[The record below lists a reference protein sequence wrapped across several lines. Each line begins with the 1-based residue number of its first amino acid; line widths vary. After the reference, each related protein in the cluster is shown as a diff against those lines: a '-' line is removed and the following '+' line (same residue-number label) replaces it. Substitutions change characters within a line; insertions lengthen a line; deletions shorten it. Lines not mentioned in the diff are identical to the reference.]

1 LRRSQL
7 PAPLGSGGVFA
18 QASLFLTFAKII
30 IMDFNIKEVFSAFIV
45 MFAVID
51 ILGSTPII
59 IGMKEKKKSFS
70 PFNAA
75 VISFAILVAFLFL
88 GQAMLGLFGVDISS
102 FAVAGA
108 LVLLVLAIEMIFGVQ
123 IFKDD
128 GPSDSATIVPIVFP
142 LIAGAAS
149 FTTLLSLRAE
159 YAVLN
164 IIIALFLNIVV
175 VYLVLNNLDFIS
187 RKMGKGGIYV
197 MRKFFGIILLAIA
210 VKLIVSNL
218 HTLLT

>member
-1 LRRSQL
+1 MN
-7 PAPLGSGGVFA
+7 F
-18 QASLFLTFAKII
+18 
-30 IMDFNIKEVFSAFIV
+30 DIKEIFGAFIV

-51 ILGSTPII
+51 IMGSVPII

-70 PFNAA
+70 PLNAS

-108 LVLLVLAIEMIFGVQ
+108 LVLLVLAIEMIFGIQ

-128 GPSDSATIVPIVFP
+128 GPTDSATIVPIVFP

-159 YAVLN
+159 YDVLN

-175 VYLVLNNLDFIS
+175 VYFVLNNLDLIS
-187 RKMGKGGIYV
+187 RKIGKSGIYV

-218 HTLLT
+218 HSLLN

>member
-1 LRRSQL
+1 MNFS
-7 PAPLGSGGVFA
+7 
-18 QASLFLTFAKII
+18 
-30 IMDFNIKEVFSAFIV
+30 IKDIFSAFIV

-51 ILGSTPII
+51 ILGSVPII

-70 PFNAA
+70 PLNAA

-108 LVLLVLAIEMIFGVQ
+108 LVLLVLAIEMIFGIQ

-128 GPSDSATIVPIVFP
+128 GPTDSATIVPIVFP

-159 YAVLN
+159 YNVLN
-164 IIIALFLNIVV
+164 IIVALFLNIVV
-175 VYLVLNNLDFIS
+175 VYFVLSNLDLIS
-187 RKMGKGGIYV
+187 RKIGKSGIYV

-218 HTLLT
+218 HSLLT

>member
-1 LRRSQL
+1 MN
-7 PAPLGSGGVFA
+7 F
-18 QASLFLTFAKII
+18 
-30 IMDFNIKEVFSAFIV
+30 DIKEIFGAFIV

-51 ILGSTPII
+51 IMGSVPII

-70 PFNAA
+70 PLNAS
-75 VISFAILVAFLFL
+75 VISFTILVAFLFL

-108 LVLLVLAIEMIFGVQ
+108 LVLLVLAIEMIFGIQ

-128 GPSDSATIVPIVFP
+128 GPTDSATIVPIVFP

-159 YAVLN
+159 YDVLN

-175 VYLVLNNLDFIS
+175 VYFVLNNLDLIS
-187 RKMGKGGIYV
+187 RKIGKSGIYV

-218 HTLLT
+218 HSLLN

>member
-1 LRRSQL
+1 MN
-7 PAPLGSGGVFA
+7 
-18 QASLFLTFAKII
+18 I
-30 IMDFNIKEVFSAFIV
+30 NIKEIFSAFIV

-51 ILGSTPII
+51 ILGSVPII

-70 PFNAA
+70 PFKAA
-75 VISFAILVAFLFL
+75 LISFIILVGFLFV

-108 LVLLVLAIEMIFGVQ
+108 LVLLVLAIEIIFGIQV
-123 IFKDD
+123 FKDD
-128 GPSDSATIVPIVFP
+128 GPTDSATIVPIVFP

-159 YAVLN
+159 YDIVN
-164 IIIALFLNIVV
+164 IIISLFINIVI
-175 VYLVLNNLDFIS
+175 VYLVLANIDFIS
-187 RKMGKGGIYV
+187 KKIGKGGIYV
-197 MRKFFGIILLAIA
+197 LRKFFGIILLAIA

-218 HTLLT
+218 HTLLN

>member
-1 LRRSQL
+1 MNFS
-7 PAPLGSGGVFA
+7 
-18 QASLFLTFAKII
+18 
-30 IMDFNIKEVFSAFIV
+30 IKDIFSAFIV

-51 ILGSTPII
+51 ILGSVPII
-59 IGMKEKKKSFS
+59 IGMKEKKKSFN
-70 PFNAA
+70 PLNAA

-108 LVLLVLAIEMIFGVQ
+108 LVLLVLAIEMIFGIQ

-128 GPSDSATIVPIVFP
+128 GPTDSATIVPIVFP

-159 YAVLN
+159 YDVLN

-175 VYLVLNNLDFIS
+175 VYFVLSNLDLIS
-187 RKMGKGGIYV
+187 RKIGKSGIYV

-218 HTLLT
+218 HSLLS

>member
-1 LRRSQL
+1 MN
-7 PAPLGSGGVFA
+7 F
-18 QASLFLTFAKII
+18 SL
-30 IMDFNIKEVFSAFIV
+30 KEIFSAFIV

-51 ILGSTPII
+51 ILGSVPII

-70 PFNAA
+70 PLNAA
-75 VISFAILVAFLFL
+75 VISFVILVAFLFV

-108 LVLLVLAIEMIFGVQ
+108 LVLLVLAIEMIFGIQ

-128 GPSDSATIVPIVFP
+128 GPTDSATIVPIVFP
-142 LIAGAAS
+142 LVAGAAS

-159 YAVLN
+159 YAVEN
-164 IIIALFLNIVV
+164 IIVSLFINILI
-175 VYLVLNNLDFIS
+175 VYLVLNNLDLIS
-187 RKMGKGGIYV
+187 KKIGKGGIYV

-218 HTLLT
+218 HTLLS

>member
-1 LRRSQL
+1 MNFS
-7 PAPLGSGGVFA
+7 
-18 QASLFLTFAKII
+18 
-30 IMDFNIKEVFSAFIV
+30 IKDIFSAFIV

-51 ILGSTPII
+51 ILGSVPII

-70 PFNAA
+70 PLNAA

-108 LVLLVLAIEMIFGVQ
+108 LVLLVLAIEMIFGIQ

-128 GPSDSATIVPIVFP
+128 GPTDSATIVPIVFP

-159 YAVLN
+159 YDVVN
-164 IIIALFLNIVV
+164 IIIALLMNIIIVFF
-175 VYLVLNNLDFIS
+175 VLNNLELIA
-187 RKMGKGGIYV
+187 RKIGKGGIYV

-210 VKLIVSNL
+210 VKLITSNL
-218 HTLLT
+218 HSLLT

>member
-1 LRRSQL
+1 MNFS
-7 PAPLGSGGVFA
+7 
-18 QASLFLTFAKII
+18 
-30 IMDFNIKEVFSAFIV
+30 IKDIFSAFIV

-51 ILGSTPII
+51 ILGSVPII

-70 PFNAA
+70 PLNAA

-108 LVLLVLAIEMIFGVQ
+108 LVLLVLAIEMIFGIQ

-128 GPSDSATIVPIVFP
+128 GPTDSATIVPIVFP

-159 YAVLN
+159 YDVLN
-164 IIIALFLNIVV
+164 IIVALFLNIVV
-175 VYLVLNNLDFIS
+175 VYFVLSNLDLIS
-187 RKMGKGGIYV
+187 RKIGKSGIYV

-218 HTLLT
+218 HSLLT

>member
-1 LRRSQL
+1 
-7 PAPLGSGGVFA
+7 
-18 QASLFLTFAKII
+18 
-30 IMDFNIKEVFSAFIV
+30 

-51 ILGSTPII
+51 ILGSVPII

-70 PFNAA
+70 PLNAA

-108 LVLLVLAIEMIFGVQ
+108 LVLLVLAIEMIFGIQ

-128 GPSDSATIVPIVFP
+128 GPTDSATIVPIVFP

-159 YAVLN
+159 YDVLN
-164 IIIALFLNIVV
+164 IIVALFLNIVV
-175 VYLVLNNLDFIS
+175 VYFVLSNLDLIS
-187 RKMGKGGIYV
+187 RKIGKSGIYV

-218 HTLLT
+218 HSLLS